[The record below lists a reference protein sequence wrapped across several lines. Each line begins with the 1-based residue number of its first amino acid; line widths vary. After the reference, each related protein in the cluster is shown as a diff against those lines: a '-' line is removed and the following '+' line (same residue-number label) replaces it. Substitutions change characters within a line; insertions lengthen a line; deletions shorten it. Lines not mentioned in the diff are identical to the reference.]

1 MNIVSDEK
9 DLLSQIDEFRQRAEH
24 LQTALNAREE
34 KAEQLELVVAER
46 QEKAYELEQLIEERE
61 KQADVIKRT
70 IHSEMITVSDQL
82 TTELS
87 QLQGK
92 LNDIVQQAS
101 DRHFNQFKDMTQS
114 LDDFST
120 RLDELQATTETIPD
134 AIHKE
139 GVQVYRNTQETI
151 KSLEER
157 VKEIDKVDRHVG
169 RAKAP
174 AVVAA
179 VFAILTF
186 GGVVFSTLLT
196 LGVIHF

>member
-46 QEKAYELEQLIEERE
+46 QEKADELEQLIEERE

-139 GVQVYRNTQETI
+139 GVQVYRNTQET
-151 KSLEER
+151 
-157 VKEIDKVDRHVG
+157 KEIDKVDRHVG